1 MKEIAVK
8 IKLLSPAVISDSGV
22 SGVLSSSQDSISGT
36 IVRGIFASEYI
47 CRNQLGSKAHEDEA
61 FQELFYGGLRFLP
74 AALWDEASG
83 NSAVKIPLC
92 LQKSKLGKD
101 IRDLMYENPKPGFKG
116 FKGYGVIFDGQ
127 IKTVKPQKNITLH
140 VSRNPHD
147 DKDGSIRLAGKSL
160 DGNVYNYESLD
171 AGQVFVSSV
180 VGSEEGLLRLREL
193 FSQPFVTYLGKSRY
207 TQYGSCQVELGEIRD
222 VVLPSEAVA
231 EDSIIL
237 RLASPYI
244 PPACCMEQAEGEVDK
259 LLWDIRRA
267 TDDMAWEKGRVFAAE
282 ECIDN
287 FVGVWHMRR
296 PRSKALAAGTVIEL
310 KKSGGIGAED
320 VQRLAQAG
328 YTGIGIRCQEGF
340 GQLRIWPKQVLKVA
354 EIEAGTLNRE
364 MSAVTSNQVKSKALD
379 IMQGKLLERVR
390 NLAYEH
396 AKKAKIPSEA
406 THALSRMSEILGDE
420 PASSGWYSAELAG
433 MFALELRKEFKD
445 EKYFYN
451 INVAGR
457 RFVQWLMN
465 SQEEAPYTE
474 MVRAFCEDNKV
485 EDICR
490 VLSKSEVYAGNLA
503 KCDAVFYTYYHW
515 LLRHMRKENNKR
527 GG

>member
-1 MKEIAVK
+1 M
-8 IKLLSPAVISDSGV
+8 
-22 SGVLSSSQDSISGT
+22 
-36 IVRGIFASEYI
+36 
-47 CRNQLGSKAHEDEA
+47 
-61 FQELFYGGLRFLP
+61 
-74 AALWDEASG
+74 
-83 NSAVKIPLC
+83 
-92 LQKSKLGKD
+92 
-101 IRDLMYENPKPGFKG
+101 
-116 FKGYGVIFDGQ
+116 
-127 IKTVKPQKNITLH
+127 
-140 VSRNPHD
+140 
-147 DKDGSIRLAGKSL
+147 RLTS
-160 DGNVYNYESLD
+160 
-171 AGQVFVSSV
+171 
-180 VGSEEGLLRLREL
+180 
-193 FSQPFVTYLGKSRY
+193 
-207 TQYGSCQVELGEIRD
+207 
-222 VVLPSEAVA
+222 
-231 EDSIIL
+231 
-237 RLASPYI
+237 
-244 PPACCMEQAEGEVDK
+244 
-259 LLWDIRRA
+259 RA
-267 TDDMAWEKGRVFAAE
+267 TDDRAWEKGRVFAAE
-282 ECIDN
+282 EWVDN

-296 PRSKALAAGTVIEL
+296 PRSKALAAGTVMEL
-310 KKSGGIGAED
+310 KKSGGISAED
-320 VQRLAQAG
+320 VQKLAQAG
-328 YTGIGIRCQEGF
+328 YMGIGSRCQEGF
-340 GQLRIWPKQVLKVA
+340 GQLRIWEKQVLKAA
-354 EIEAGTLNRE
+354 ETVIKPAGGELPV
-364 MSAVTSNQVKSKALD
+364 VTSSQVKAKALD

-420 PASSGWYSAELAG
+420 PASSGWHSAELAG

-485 EDICR
+485 ADICR